1 MAGAG
6 LVAQPNFFVWGKWRS
21 RNVDE
26 PFLTRKVSAPV
37 KKTVLGESF
46 MIALTEDGRVMSW
59 GKDDT
64 NGCLGLGNS
73 KKDTKKD
80 LPGEVLFP
88 KDSDEVVVDIQ
99 MGKEHVVALTRGGEV
114 HAWGNGSRGQLG
126 SGELRNQFKPKRVAS
141 GPMADKQIK
150 QIAVLNDSTFALAT
164 TGEVYAWGDNTDNI
178 LGLEDRDVDH
188 VAEPACLTSLSEPVR
203 RLEVYENQTVIA
215 HVRPNGDN
223 DENDPMHA
231 DQDEEDADPA
241 EQVNVEK
248 VRAVTKRVLDRLQ
261 EWYKH
266 VLRVKHGAPYE
277 GRPEAMAEDYD
288 APPEKL
294 EQAERHLG
302 VMAGEAVVELDS
314 TKKQPGFANVRLML
328 CMFIEL
334 CQLRKEKVQHLIGTR
349 QLSDTI
355 KMTESIKAY
364 SLTDFG
370 ADAKEEVKKVVAVTK
385 QLEQVLS
392 VVSKISVSDGP
403 TRDLKIALRESIEC
417 KLQLHLTRVE
427 MLKAADSKAF
437 QDEPFDAMRPALRI
451 VLDRWNHLKQFSL
464 YQMYS
469 DSEAKD
475 LKWDSDDQYLT
486 HLVQESNKQIDQML
500 EIDNNKLISH
510 DTSVPSLCYNLLR
523 ENAEIRKMANAY
535 QLHVLLLYKGRNPSG
550 AIVGIDR
557 HHSAYIP

>member
-1 MAGAG
+1 
-6 LVAQPNFFVWGKWRS
+6 
-21 RNVDE
+21 
-26 PFLTRKVSAPV
+26 
-37 KKTVLGESF
+37 
-46 MIALTEDGRVMSW
+46 
-59 GKDDT
+59 
-64 NGCLGLGNS
+64 
-73 KKDTKKD
+73 
-80 LPGEVLFP
+80 
-88 KDSDEVVVDIQ
+88 
-99 MGKEHVVALTRGGEV
+99 
-114 HAWGNGSRGQLG
+114 
-126 SGELRNQFKPKRVAS
+126 
-141 GPMADKQIK
+141 
-150 QIAVLNDSTFALAT
+150 
-164 TGEVYAWGDNTDNI
+164 
-178 LGLEDRDVDH
+178 
-188 VAEPACLTSLSEPVR
+188 
-203 RLEVYENQTVIA
+203 
-215 HVRPNGDN
+215 
-223 DENDPMHA
+223 
-231 DQDEEDADPA
+231 
-241 EQVNVEK
+241 
-248 VRAVTKRVLDRLQ
+248 
-261 EWYKH
+261 
-266 VLRVKHGAPYE
+266 
-277 GRPEAMAEDYD
+277 MAEDYD

-355 KMTESIKAY
+355 KMTESIKCGLAD